1 MIPQAVLII
10 SLCLGTGRIRHLDRY
25 LCAFALAII
34 LTSAISI
41 LMPTHGIVADLDPT
55 LRTTPAWPFAATDVA
70 TYDALRSEH
79 FVI

>member
-10 SLCLGTGRIRHLDRY
+10 SLCLVTGRIRHLDRY
-25 LCAFALAII
+25 LCAFAIAII

-41 LMPTHGIVADLDPT
+41 LMPTHASSPISIQICGLHPPGRLPRQMWRPT
-55 LRTTPAWPFAATDVA
+55 ML
-70 TYDALRSEH
+70 YDQEH